1 MEEQRSERIHFAQVV
16 ALLRFVNGVIA
27 LQEHKF
33 VAALTTLTFICG
45 HHQCRNLFS
54 DTVID
59 LRNSLRARGKV
70 EFLQRSF
77 GTRERKRFSG
87 GPGILTLS
95 SSENGRGK

>member
-1 MEEQRSERIHFAQVV
+1 MEEQRSERIHYAQVV
-16 ALLRFVNGVIA
+16 ALLRFVNCVIA
-27 LQEHKF
+27 LLQEHNI
-33 VAALTTLTFICG
+33 VAALTIICG

-77 GTRERKRFSG
+77 GTGEKRDFRVAPES
-87 GPGILTLS
+87 
-95 SSENGRGK
+95 